1 METLTL
7 TLPKPISTQRISLLI
22 NEKGIDPIVASID
35 LEMVKMKLRDIEEG
49 LGWSYEQADEAEI
62 EYKRY
67 LHLTK
72 KYPNASLVPHS
83 LMDDMWHQHILDTR
97 AYHKDSNLIFGEYLH
112 HYPYFGL
119 RDEMDHQNLVS
130 SFEETQDIYEREFG
144 EKMVKDEASH
154 CKRACPSYCKRA
166 CNTKE

>member
-1 METLTL
+1 MEQLTL
-7 TLPKPISTQRISLLI
+7 TTPKPITVERISYLI
-22 NEKGIDPIVASID
+22 NKKGIDPTIASID
-35 LEMVKMKLRDIEEG
+35 LEMVKMKLRDTDEG
-49 LGWSYEQADEAEI
+49 LGWTIDQSDEAEV

-72 KYPNASLVPHS
+72 KFPDTSLVPHS

-97 AYHKDSNLIFGEYLH
+97 AYHKDSNIIFGEYLH

-119 RDEMDHQNLVS
+119 RSEQDHQNLID
-130 SFEETQDIYEREFG
+130 SFDETQRIYEAEFG
-144 EKMVKDEASH
+144 DKMLGNESSH

-166 CNTKE
+166 CNT

>member
-1 METLTL
+1 MEQILTTPEPITLE
-7 TLPKPISTQRISLLI
+7 RISNLI
-22 NEKGIDPIVASID
+22 NNKGIDPTVASID
-35 LEMVKMKLRDIEEG
+35 LEMVKMKLRDPEEG
-49 LGWSYEQADEAEI
+49 LGWTVEQCDEAEV

-72 KYPNASLVPHS
+72 KFPNASLVPHS
-83 LMDDMWHQHILDTR
+83 VMDDMWHQHILDTR

-119 RDEMDHQNLVS
+119 RSEEDQQNLVS
-130 SFEETQDIYEREFG
+130 SFDETQKIYEKEFG
-144 EKMVKDEASH
+144 EVMIKDESSH

-166 CNTKE
+166 CNT